1 MNLGGNYH
9 YMPVKGKRA
18 KYYKQKVVV
27 LWFKANMASQTPSAG
42 MMTGK

>member
-27 LWFKANMASQTPSAG
+27 LWFKANMASQTTLSWHDDW
-42 MMTGK
+42 